1 MSHSR
6 LGRSAGA
13 RKGSRR
19 LPFTQYWQRSAVRL
33 VDEMNKAEEDTGN
46 HGMDLKCRET
56 YRGQS
61 THLRG
66 QGMEKGGLGWLPFD
80 CCVFITYTREIKRHI
95 FDGAFMASLARGC
108 V

>member
-33 VDEMNKAEEDTGN
+33 VDEMNKAEEDTVN

-61 THLRG
+61 THVRE
-66 QGMEKGGLGWLPFD
+66 QGNGKGRARLAPFRLL
-80 CCVFITYTREIKRHI
+80 CIHYLYPRN
-95 FDGAFMASLARGC
+95 
-108 V
+108 